1 MIQIPMQ
8 GQLLKEIMEIFF
20 RPSDF
25 QRVKSFSELDYYW
38 TTLTISQSAKHPLSE
53 ETWKIES
60 HWGALAHIRKS
71 GHDKVDYPNKLTKQ
85 IR

>member
-25 QRVKSFSELDYYW
+25 QRVKSFSEWDYYW

-53 ETWKIES
+53 DELEK
-60 HWGALAHIRKS
+60 
-71 GHDKVDYPNKLTKQ
+71 
-85 IR
+85 